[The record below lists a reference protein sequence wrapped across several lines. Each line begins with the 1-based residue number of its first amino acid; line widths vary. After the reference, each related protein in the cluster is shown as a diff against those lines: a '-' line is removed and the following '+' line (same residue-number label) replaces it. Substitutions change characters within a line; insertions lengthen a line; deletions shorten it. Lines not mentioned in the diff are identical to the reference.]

1 MKIDE
6 IPGNVLGWIRKNI
19 EYVQQSTEYC
29 NVNWT
34 GELEFDLI
42 GGDVNETI
50 VEKFLYFR
58 EKETGEN
65 FYTVENLVNF
75 AIKKNAGK

>member
-29 NVNWT
+29 DVNWT
-34 GELEFDLI
+34 GELEFNLT

-50 VEKFLYFR
+50 VEKFLYFL
-58 EKETGEN
+58 EKETGKK
-65 FYTVENLVNF
+65 FCTVEELVNF
-75 AIKKNAGK
+75 AREKCG